1 MSATYSANHGATTL
15 DLQLKHNWS
24 NPQMA
29 LEYIGDSDPHQEKMA
44 NFVQKVNVTPVS
56 ATPQAS
62 AVPPVPTGPILTRPT
77 IETLPTFESNA
88 STMKMRK
95 SKHDSYMYIHIYKVD
110 YPHSPAAMRRIL
122 QTIHK
127 FIAFM

>member
-24 NPQMA
+24 NPGMA

-62 AVPPVPTGPILTRPT
+62 AVPPVPTSPILTRPT
-77 IETLPTFESNA
+77 IETSPTFESNA

-95 SKHDSYMYIHIYKVD
+95 SKLTLGRR
-110 YPHSPAAMRRIL
+110 HSTAPPAPPLVLPRC
-122 QTIHK
+122 K
-127 FIAFM
+127 Y

>member
-24 NPQMA
+24 NPKMA

-44 NFVQKVNVTPVS
+44 SFVQKVNSTPVS
-56 ATPQAS
+56 TNSQVS
-62 AVPPVPTGPILTRPT
+62 AARPVSAGPILTRPT
-77 IETLPTFESNA
+77 NETSPTFESNA

-95 SKHDSYMYIHIYKVD
+95 SKLTLGRRNST
-110 YPHSPAAMRRIL
+110 PPAPPLVLPRC
-122 QTIHK
+122 K
-127 FIAFM
+127 Y